1 VAETIPIS
9 VSLLSG
15 ESPETT
21 GNVRAA
27 ETRSGRSLHEWGVKA
42 LGCWLEGGRAAE
54 APGSS
59 WREVWL
65 WAARH
70 RCRGIL
76 LRALTGASWQTEED
90 RAQLRDVAFD
100 LGTQALTHTLECK
113 RLESNLRN
121 RGVRLLFLKGVALG
135 LQLYGDAAARA
146 GGDIDCLVEERSV
159 PDALEA
165 LAALGYE
172 PEGYSIDQIRSA
184 WSALS
189 VFEHE
194 IALFSRAKQMR
205 IELHW
210 RFFRERRSIESVLRD
225 RGFNRSD
232 SDSSLPCLK
241 GGFSFVYLVMHGAQ
255 HGFYAAQWLVDFV
268 VQWRALGEAQR
279 GEARFLVTKHSLERQ
294 LGLAGR
300 LVKDVFGV
308 DPEEEGWPKSRR
320 TRVFAIEFASAGLG
334 AADPLAG
341 IDTLWHLRNL
351 RLQLQQAGTWRE
363 RWSLLFFSL
372 VTTPSL
378 FRHHLPAF
386 LIFLHPIFRLLD
398 FSVSRILFTHPA
410 GIKDKL
416 KKTPALAIYDP
427 AFIRELLFL
436 AVLVE
441 GSLPIFG
448 VKQTHKWMDWLARLL
463 PPFRFVTLD
472 YSTEQTALLHEQ
484 RASCSLLWKP
494 TCVRRAL
501 TRCWALRR
509 AGDRGNLQ
517 IAFGTDFR
525 SGQRAFHAWVER
537 DRKPLGEFAPHVS
550 SFTRLRNRTLDE
562 AGQFH

>member
-1 VAETIPIS
+1 MAKTIPIS
-9 VSLLSG
+9 ASLLSG
-15 ESPETT
+15 EPL
-21 GNVRAA
+21 GIAGDIRAVGA
-27 ETRSGRSLHEWGVKA
+27 RGKRSLHEWGVKA
-42 LGCWLEGGRAAE
+42 LGCWLEGGTAAE

-76 LRALTGASWQTEED
+76 LRALTGASWQTDEE

-121 RGVRLLFLKGVALG
+121 RGVRVLFLKGVALG
-135 LQLYGDAAARA
+135 LQLYGDAAART
-146 GGDIDCLVEERSV
+146 GGDIDCLVEERAV

-165 LAALGYE
+165 LAVLSYE

-194 IALFSRAKQMR
+194 IALFNRAKQMR

-225 RGFNRSD
+225 QGFNRSD

-241 GGFSFVYLVMHGAQ
+241 GGLSFAYLVMHGAQ
-255 HGFYAAQWLVDFV
+255 HGFYAAQWLVDVV
-268 VQWRALGEAQR
+268 VQWRALSEAEGE
-279 GEARFLVTKHSLERQ
+279 EARFLIAKHSLERQ

-308 DPEEEGWPKSRR
+308 DPEDEGWPKSRHTR
-320 TRVFAIEFASAGLG
+320 TFAAEFAG
-334 AADPLAG
+334 ARLKADDPLAG
-341 IDTLWHLRNL
+341 IDTHWHLRNL
-351 RLQLQQAGTWRE
+351 RFQLAQAGTWRE
-363 RWSLLFFSL
+363 RWSLLLFSL

-378 FRHHLPAF
+378 FRHNLPAF
-386 LIFLHPIFRLLD
+386 LIFLHPILRLLD
-398 FSVSRILFTHPA
+398 FSTSRLLTAGRAVSRESSKWA
-410 GIKDKL
+410 S
-416 KKTPALAIYDP
+416 ALAIYDP
-427 AFIRELLFL
+427 WFLRELI
-436 AVLVE
+436 VVSILVE
-441 GSLPIFG
+441 GSLPLLG
-448 VKQTHKWMDWLARLL
+448 VRRTRKWIDFLSRRL
-463 PPFRFVTLD
+463 PPIRFVALD
-472 YSTEQTALLHEQ
+472 YSREQTALLHEQ

-509 AGDRGNLQ
+509 AGDRSNLQ
-517 IAFGTDFR
+517 IAFGTHSQ
-525 SGQRAFHAWVER
+525 SGQRAFHAWLER
-537 DRKPLGEFAPHVS
+537 DRQPVGEFPPQVS
-550 SFTRLRNRTLDE
+550 SYTRLRERSLDE
-562 AGQFH
+562 AGQRH